1 VTSTVDI
8 RAAPS
13 GDAEWAEA
21 LRRRVRL
28 NVDRM
33 DRMDRMDRVDR
44 DVHFEKRIVLRSH
57 FDAFFSRP
65 QHSKLKIIEF
75 LVRMQNG

>member
-28 NVDRM
+28 NV